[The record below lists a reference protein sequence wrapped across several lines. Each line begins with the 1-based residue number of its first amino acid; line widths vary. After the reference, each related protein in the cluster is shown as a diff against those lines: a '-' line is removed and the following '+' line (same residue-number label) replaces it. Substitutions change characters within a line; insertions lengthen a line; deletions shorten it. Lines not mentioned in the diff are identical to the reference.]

1 MMMDRLDDKLQKL
14 NTIKRSQQEKLHT
27 LEKLS
32 NRIDRIPTKKVNW
45 QVPVVLASTVVV
57 CIILLLTTLNGP
69 LQKTAL
75 TTATESLTNFT
86 STVELERIYY
96 VDWSKDVNSDSFLA
110 RASKLYLDMNTI
122 EDQQQLS
129 IFSHYFSHLK
139 EVQHINKNE
148 LEPFNDLILQARDG
162 REWHIKIY
170 KNPGEPSI
178 LRDMK
183 TNRYFK
189 VKTKS
194 GKSDEDFID
203 LFLFKLNMKP
213 FYILIMVNIIPAL
226 MRLIEYL
233 VLKLSY
239 IPSIPKLQRKN
250 RDRIIQLIIVVICL
264 LAIVS
269 LAFYYQPINILVLLS
284 ILTMA
289 ILSKFYFDWIFI
301 REHHDLKVQQNYKL
315 YLSIQIIIYLL
326 LISMLIVIIH

>member
-1 MMMDRLDDKLQKL
+1 MDRLDDKLQKL

-45 QVPVVLASTVVV
+45 QFPVVLASTVVV
-57 CIILLLTTLNGP
+57 CIILLLTTLKGP
-69 LQKTAL
+69 IQKTAL
-75 TTATESLTNFT
+75 TTATEPLTNFT

-96 VDWSKDVNSDSFLA
+96 VDWSKDVNSDTFLA

-122 EDQQQLS
+122 EDHQQLS
-129 IFSHYFSHLK
+129 TFSHYFSHLK

-178 LRDMK
+178 LRDME

-194 GKSDEDFID
+194 GKTDEDFID

-250 RDRIIQLIIVVICL
+250 RDRIIQLIIVVVCL